1 MERSSSS
8 DCEQNGETGD
18 REQFV
23 REHKEAAKLM
33 KKTYF
38 SGGTVAASI
47 ADMDFVK
54 HRDGIEE
61 LFEDGT
67 ASFLSIA
74 SISHGFR
81 VLNDLTAP
89 SISRHTSSLARYLR
103 RMLLSLK
110 HDNGA
115 DACKLYGG
123 DHKEWRPGSI
133 LPLCPMGVLLL
144 LAPTSSNDKDN
155 ALSLPPILC

>member
-1 MERSSSS
+1 M
-8 DCEQNGETGD
+8 
-18 REQFV
+18 
-23 REHKEAAKLM
+23 
-33 KKTYF
+33 F
-38 SGGTVAASI
+38 SGTVAASI

-89 SISRHTSSLARYLR
+89 SISRYFTPSFVKELLYLLWFLHLR
-103 RMLLSLK
+103 FLV
-110 HDNGA
+110 
-115 DACKLYGG
+115 
-123 DHKEWRPGSI
+123 
-133 LPLCPMGVLLL
+133 LC
-144 LAPTSSNDKDN
+144 A
-155 ALSLPPILC
+155 